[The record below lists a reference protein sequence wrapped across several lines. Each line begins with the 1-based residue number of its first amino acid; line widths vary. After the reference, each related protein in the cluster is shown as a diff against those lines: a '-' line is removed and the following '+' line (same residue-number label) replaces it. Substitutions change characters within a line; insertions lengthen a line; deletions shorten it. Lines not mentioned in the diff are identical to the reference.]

1 MVANPPGAILN
12 PLSFNALATQITKG
26 ATVTSI
32 AVGTALAGNEFST
45 GDKVKLVNPITGQV
59 QTFTVASAPSAGATS
74 IAVNSATANFDIPVN
89 AGMFVQLTPQ
99 AGGGGVADGDKGDI
113 TVSSSGTVWTI
124 DNNVISNAKIRQSAG
139 FSVIGRS
146 GSTTSNVSDIVAGT
160 DGHVLRRSGSV
171 LGFGRLTSGAFDSNT
186 IPLPALVNLTE
197 GSILG
202 SLNGGQVVQINK
214 ANAYSFLDISGTAF
228 RVPYFSTTTTI
239 TTSSDLTY
247 SSSGRLG
254 AKQFINQGNLYSG
267 TNVAF
272 DTGAGTGPTTDSIT
286 GGGNWIAFT
295 FTTGTSPAASAT
307 VATITLAQSFPNETC
322 PIPSA
327 GNANAAGQM
336 TNFFTEATT
345 TTITLKVTTALAA
358 STQYIIRFNLF
369 GR

>member
-1 MVANPPGAILN
+1 
-12 PLSFNALATQITKG
+12 
-26 ATVTSI
+26 
-32 AVGTALAGNEFST
+32 
-45 GDKVKLVNPITGQV
+45 
-59 QTFTVASAPSAGATS
+59 
-74 IAVNSATANFDIPVN
+74 
-89 AGMFVQLTPQ
+89 
-99 AGGGGVADGDKGDI
+99 
-113 TVSSSGTVWTI
+113 
-124 DNNVISNAKIRQSAG
+124 
-139 FSVIGRS
+139 
-146 GSTTSNVSDIVAGT
+146 
-160 DGHVLRRSGSV
+160 
-171 LGFGRLTSGAFDSNT
+171 
-186 IPLPALVNLTE
+186 
-197 GSILG
+197 
-202 SLNGGQVVQINK
+202 
-214 ANAYSFLDISGTAF
+214 
-228 RVPYFSTTTTI
+228 
-239 TTSSDLTY
+239 LTY

-267 TNVAF
+267 TNVSF

-358 STQYIIRFNLF
+358 STHYIIRFNLF